1 MIRGISRIDL
11 SESSIIAN
19 IGRTMRELRERFRY
33 APIRGLEKSRVSARH
48 SRLRGTMEA
57 AEREQAR

>member
-1 MIRGISRIDL
+1 
-11 SESSIIAN
+11 
-19 IGRTMRELRERFRY
+19 MRELRERFRY